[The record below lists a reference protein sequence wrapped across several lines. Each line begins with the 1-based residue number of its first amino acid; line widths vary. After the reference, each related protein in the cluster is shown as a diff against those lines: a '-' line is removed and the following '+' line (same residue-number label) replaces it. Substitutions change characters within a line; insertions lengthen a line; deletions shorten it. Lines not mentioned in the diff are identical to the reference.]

1 MWLAYDYPAMLDVNR
16 TDAQGLN
23 ESGRKLATESHA
35 TAATAPGGHFLLGMI
50 FQRDYRK
57 QDHMNQVS
65 SLSSRFALALCGL
78 VLPELA
84 SAQFFND
91 FVESPHRYWEAEL
104 QDPMSQWLKGVDE
117 GKVNVPENEQV
128 GRGLVERLLRDL
140 KIPVESQVMVFSK
153 TSLQRKPVT
162 PDNPRAIYF
171 NDDVYVGWMPGGR
184 VEVSSFDPNIGS
196 IYYYE
201 RDFDDGPERPLFYRE
216 RRCIGCHAGSA
227 TNFIPGPMGM
237 SVFANET
244 GRPMKTVMSFE
255 LAGHDVDFLD
265 RWGGWYVTGNQGALR
280 HMGNAQLEE
289 VNGKPTIDREKH
301 ANLKSLEAFFPEDKY
316 PTKGSDILALLLL
329 DHQISMQNRFTE
341 AHYRVRQAIYDRAE
355 TEEGKEPRSD
365 YDSEL
370 ETATELVVRYLLF
383 ADEVSLGAEEVAGE
397 STFRETFLVAR
408 KPARDGRSLRDL
420 CLKDH
425 IFEHRCSYM
434 IYSSA
439 FAGLPAP
446 LKSSIF
452 ERMRQVLNPNE
463 EVEGYTHLAAD
474 EKSAITSILTDTLPE
489 FGTAG
494 SAEL

>member
-1 MWLAYDYPAMLDVNR
+1 
-16 TDAQGLN
+16 
-23 ESGRKLATESHA
+23 
-35 TAATAPGGHFLLGMI
+35 
-50 FQRDYRK
+50 
-57 QDHMNQVS
+57 
-65 SLSSRFALALCGL
+65 
-78 VLPELA
+78 
-84 SAQFFND
+84 
-91 FVESPHRYWEAEL
+91 
-104 QDPMSQWLKGVDE
+104 
-117 GKVNVPENEQV
+117 
-128 GRGLVERLLRDL
+128 
-140 KIPVESQVMVFSK
+140 
-153 TSLQRKPVT
+153 
-162 PDNPRAIYF
+162 
-171 NDDVYVGWMPGGR
+171 
-184 VEVSSFDPNIGS
+184 
-196 IYYYE
+196 
-201 RDFDDGPERPLFYRE
+201 
-216 RRCIGCHAGSA
+216 
-227 TNFIPGPMGM
+227 
-237 SVFANET
+237 
-244 GRPMKTVMSFE
+244 
-255 LAGHDVDFLD
+255 
-265 RWGGWYVTGNQGALR
+265 
-280 HMGNAQLEE
+280 
-289 VNGKPTIDREKH
+289 
-301 ANLKSLEAFFPEDKY
+301 
-316 PTKGSDILALLLL
+316 
-329 DHQISMQNRFTE
+329 MQNRFTE